1 MPQCLF
7 LFLILK
13 HICQFAAKSTY
24 LFISHGND
32 WPSSRHLT
40 VDIKSHSNWG
50 MNSLYENVWNN
61 IMLQDMSRVKWCRG
75 PEAIPLAG
83 DWGAAGHIHLDQW
96 QSSIRLDQSEAK
108 DEQRSRTSIFFIQ
121 KKKPTW
127 RQNMYNIQHNNMQR
141 RGCNYLMTRTSFMW
155 MTLFGR
161 YISNEV
167 TSLIGV
173 IAPQGKLCASSSH
186 PKKSHKT
193 WFDKCICLRACDHI
207 WV

>member
-1 MPQCLF
+1 MGQIKLYSGVYCYHFKTHYLYSMPQCLF
-7 LFLILK
+7 IFLILK

-121 KKKPTW
+121 KKNSHEGRTCTT
-127 RQNMYNIQHNNMQR
+127 YNTIT
-141 RGCNYLMTRTSFMW
+141 CNE
-155 MTLFGR
+155 GA
-161 YISNEV
+161 
-167 TSLIGV
+167 V
-173 IAPQGKLCASSSH
+173 I
-186 PKKSHKT
+186 
-193 WFDKCICLRACDHI
+193 I
-207 WV
+207 